1 MDNEKKKELIS
12 RINNFIDN
20 DRVLIEDVFDF
31 DDDIKIAVEEYKTV
45 FSNGYCTTLQTIRV
59 GDYVIN
65 CHHDHGEK
73 LVAKAEMLR
82 ESINEVGIEKTIE
95 RYTKGD
101 EYSKNIKEWIWH
113 SFFLAGKE

>member
-12 RINNFIDN
+12 HINNFIN
-20 DRVLIEDVFDF
+20 NGRVLVEDVFDF

-45 FSNGYCTTLQTIRV
+45 FNDGYCTTLQTIRV
-59 GDYVIN
+59 GDYIIN
-65 CHHDHGEK
+65 CHHDRGGE

-95 RYTKGD
+95 TMTHEQDWTDKQIR
-101 EYSKNIKEWIWH
+101 EWN
-113 SFFLAGKE
+113 

>member
-12 RINNFIDN
+12 RINNFID
-20 DRVLIEDVFDF
+20 DDYVRIEIVFDF

-45 FSNGYCTTLQTIRV
+45 FSDGYCTTLQTIRV
-59 GDYVIN
+59 GDYIIN

-82 ESINEVGIEKTIE
+82 ESIDEVGIEKTIE

-101 EYSKNIKEWIWH
+101 EYSKNIKEW
-113 SFFLAGKE
+113 F